1 MQRAYSNKSR
11 STSLTDRSNDI
22 LSHDRIAFQALK
34 GAPVAAGVSAGPL
47 PPSWTMML
55 MGLVVFGFQRA
66 DVSIRQAGEVVSLL
80 PR

>member
-55 MGLVVFGFQRA
+55 MGLVVFGFIVYR
-66 DVSIRQAGEVVSLL
+66 RQKKGVAAIAAA
-80 PR
+80 

>member
-47 PPSWTMML
+47 PPGWTMML
-55 MGLVVFGFQRA
+55 MGLVVFGFIVYR
-66 DVSIRQAGEVVSLL
+66 RQKKGAAAIAAA
-80 PR
+80 